1 MIEAAPATTD
11 TKAKKASTEA
21 RTTDGQAPDAPAA
34 ESPSTAAPAAAGGR
48 KQNKFMAD
56 LSKAMQ
62 AAAESAREDTLA
74 RYSADAKAFVENIH
88 ADSATEA
95 TELRK
100 LADDDVAAIREW
112 SKAEIARIREETDE
126 RIAHRKNNLEA
137 EIEEHAAAIEAR
149 IERVQARVNA
159 FETDMSEF
167 FERLLAEQDPTRF
180 AAMAESLPE
189 PPPFDGA
196 MPEAR
201 QSAPAEP
208 EAPVAEPEAPVVE
221 PAAADQSAAL
231 EAAETETEG
240 AEAAEV
246 AAATD
251 EAAQAAAAT
260 DEAAQADGGDLFSIG
275 ATEAAEAD
283 PRIAALG
290 LEPDFAAAEAEAA
303 AAVPETDGT
312 DEEVPEIE
320 EATIDARL
328 ANLVPS
334 QEAPAGGTST
344 RVIVNGLIS
353 VASIAGFKRHLSRAN
368 GVQSVGVSS
377 GPDGE
382 FVFAVEHDA
391 EVALRDVVAT
401 LPGFAARVTAESDGE
416 LTVAAQDPEAEG

>member
-1 MIEAAPATTD
+1 VIAEPETPADEPLAAEPEAAAEQPVEAEVAETDATAEAEPNVDATQADDSDPFRIGSTD
-11 TKAKKASTEA
+11 
-21 RTTDGQAPDAPAA
+21 
-34 ESPSTAAPAAAGGR
+34 
-48 KQNKFMAD
+48 
-56 LSKAMQ
+56 
-62 AAAESAREDTLA
+62 AAAES
-74 RYSADAKAFVENIH
+74 
-88 ADSATEA
+88 
-95 TELRK
+95 
-100 LADDDVAAIREW
+100 
-112 SKAEIARIREETDE
+112 
-126 RIAHRKNNLEA
+126 
-137 EIEEHAAAIEAR
+137 
-149 IERVQARVNA
+149 
-159 FETDMSEF
+159 
-167 FERLLAEQDPTRF
+167 
-180 AAMAESLPE
+180 
-189 PPPFDGA
+189 
-196 MPEAR
+196 
-201 QSAPAEP
+201 
-208 EAPVAEPEAPVVE
+208 
-221 PAAADQSAAL
+221 
-231 EAAETETEG
+231 
-240 AEAAEV
+240 
-246 AAATD
+246 
-251 EAAQAAAAT
+251 
-260 DEAAQADGGDLFSIG
+260 
-275 ATEAAEAD
+275 D